1 VTLRESHMNKYI
13 LIGQLLAFA
22 IAPGFARAYEAG
34 DIIVRAGAITV
45 EPNEDSSGVKSP
57 LGNLGGK
64 ATVDSDTRL
73 GFNFAYMMTDHL
85 GIELLAATFSHDV
98 GVHGLSGNLVG
109 LNGDLGDIKQLPPTL
124 SLIYYPLEKN
134 DAFQPYAGIGINYT
148 AFYDTRTSSSAEA
161 KGYSNLDLDNSWGMA
176 AQIGLDY
183 MLDDHW
189 MVNGQVRYIDI
200 DTNAHVDLA
209 GAGDLKLNVDIDPWV
224 YMIALG
230 YKF

>member
-1 VTLRESHMNKYI
+1 MNKYT
-13 LIGQLLAFA
+13 LIGQLLVLAA
-22 IAPGFARAYEAG
+22 APGFAHAYEAG
-34 DIIVRAGAITV
+34 DFIVRAGAITV
-45 EPNEDSSGVKSP
+45 EPNEDSSGVKSS

-73 GFNFAYMMTDHL
+73 GLNFAYMMTDHL

-98 GVHGLSGNLVG
+98 GVHGLSGNLAG

-124 SLIYYPLEKN
+124 SLIYYPLDKN
-134 DAFQPYAGIGINYT
+134 YALQPYAGIGINYT
-148 AFYDTRTSSSAEA
+148 AFYDTDTSSSAEA

-176 AQIGLDY
+176 AQIGVDY

-189 MVNGQVRYIDI
+189 MVNGQLRYIDI
-200 DTNAHVDLA
+200 DTNAHVDLV

-224 YMIALG
+224 YMIGLG